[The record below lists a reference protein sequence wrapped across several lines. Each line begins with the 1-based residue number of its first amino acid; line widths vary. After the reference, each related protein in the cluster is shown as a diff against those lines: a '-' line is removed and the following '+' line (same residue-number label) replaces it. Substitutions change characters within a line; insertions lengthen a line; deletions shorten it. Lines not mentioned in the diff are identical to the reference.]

1 MDRPDWTLIE
11 EDFLATGMSYSA
23 LAKKWK
29 VPLSTLKK
37 KAAAGKWG
45 ERFKEIARKAEP
57 EAEPEKEPEPDAE
70 LIARDEFAV
79 EIRSQRYRR
88 MIEATD
94 GMMDRIIDAMQIIK
108 PEDTFALGTLVRALK
123 DLREMQGLNRT
134 ALDIEEQKLR
144 IEKMRLDIQY
154 HDVEN
159 EPVVVEFVNTEG
171 AEA

>member
-1 MDRPDWTLIE
+1 MDKPDWTLIE
-11 EDFLATGMSYSA
+11 EDYLATGIPYSA

-37 KAAAGKWG
+37 RAAAGKWG

-57 EAEPEKEPEPDAE
+57 EEEPEPGPVPE
-70 LIARDEFAV
+70 LIARDEMAV
-79 EIRSQRYRR
+79 ELRSQRYRK

-94 GMMDRIIDAMQIIK
+94 GMMDRIIDAMQVIK
-108 PEDTFALGTLVRALK
+108 PDDTFALGTLVRALK
-123 DLREMQGLNRT
+123 DLREMQGLNRS

-144 IEKMRLDIQY
+144 IEKLRIDIQY
-154 HDVEN
+154 RDDVR

-171 AEA
+171 AQV